1 MYLWLPPLLV
11 VGLAGAYRIHLGGV
25 GAAAEVGMI
34 ITAVL
39 LGILAQGLMLERSN
53 PAILPFCLLLGLAL
67 SAVGFLWALAV
78 PGLLFSPDFV

>member
-1 MYLWLPPLLV
+1 LAA
-11 VGLAGAYRIHLGGV
+11 GLAGAKRIYLGGN

-39 LGILAQGLMLERSN
+39 LGILAQRLMPERSN
-53 PAILPFCLLLGLAL
+53 RAILPFCLLLGLVL